1 MLKKLTNPL
10 GVVFFTLLLDK
21 LGENILFPLLP
32 FILAAYNPD
41 ALTIGLVASV
51 STFFSTLA
59 SPITGA
65 FADSSGRRPII
76 LACIGLNVGALLIFG
91 WANSLAVILVSRALT
106 GIAMSSNGALQA
118 YITDISTTGN
128 RARNL
133 GLIGA
138 AFGLGSIFGP
148 ALGGALVGFGAK
160 VPIFVTAGLTI
171 YNFATAFL
179 FLKESRPR
187 VAGQKLELRQVN
199 LIKPVIDLLRT
210 PVINRVAVG
219 FGAYSF
225 AFSAFA
231 SLLVLAL
238 KDLFGWNSTQTS
250 GIFVLLGITLTATQL
265 GFTGRAVKKFGEY
278 SANRIGMLA
287 TAFALALIPAASLI
301 KPLSATLVILSAMLL
316 ATGASFVQP
325 TSRSLVSGLTP
336 SEKQGVVLGSLTSVT
351 NLASCAG
358 PIVAGLIYDKSPTSS
373 FLAQAAIILLGVL
386 LLGSNP
392 KPGEDLKQA

>member
-32 FILAAYNPD
+32 FLLAAYNPD

-76 LACIGLNVGALLIFG
+76 LACIGLNVGALLLFG
-91 WANSLAVILVSRALT
+91 WANSLALILVSRALT
-106 GIAMSSNGALQA
+106 GVAMSSNGALQA

-171 YNFATAFL
+171 YNFATAFF
-179 FLKESRPR
+179 FLKESRHM
-187 VAGQKLELRQVN
+187 VTGQKPEKRKVSLV
-199 LIKPVIDLLRT
+199 KPVIDILTT
-210 PVINRVAVG
+210 PVINRVALG

-238 KDLFGWNSTQTS
+238 KDLFDWNSTQTS
-250 GIFVLLGITLTATQL
+250 GLFVLLGITLTVAQL

-278 SANRIGMLA
+278 SANRLGMIA
-287 TAFALALIPAASLI
+287 TAVALALVPAASFI
-301 KPLSATLVILSAMLL
+301 KPLSATLIVLSAMLL
-316 ATGASFVQP
+316 AAGASFVQP

-336 SEKQGVVLGSLTSVT
+336 SEKQGVVLGSLTSIT

-358 PIVAGLIYDKSPTSS
+358 PIVAGFIYDKNPGGS
-373 FLAQAAIILLGVL
+373 FLTQASVILIGALI
-386 LLGSNP
+386 LGSNP
-392 KPGEDLKQA
+392 KPSEDIKQA

>member
-32 FILAAYNPD
+32 FLLAAYNPD

-76 LACIGLNVGALLIFG
+76 LACIGLNVGALLLFG
-91 WANSLAVILVSRALT
+91 WANSLALILVSRALT
-106 GIAMSSNGALQA
+106 GVAMSSNGALQA

-171 YNFATAFL
+171 YNFATAFF
-179 FLKESRPR
+179 FLKESRHM
-187 VAGQKLELRQVN
+187 VTGQKPEKRKVSLV
-199 LIKPVIDLLRT
+199 KPVIDILTT
-210 PVINRVAVG
+210 PVINRVALG

-231 SLLVLAL
+231 SFLVLAL
-238 KDLFGWNSTQTS
+238 KDLFDWNSTQTS
-250 GIFVLLGITLTATQL
+250 GLFVLLGITLTVAQL

-278 SANRIGMLA
+278 SANRLGMIA
-287 TAFALALIPAASLI
+287 TAVALALIPAASFI
-301 KPLSATLVILSAMLL
+301 KPLSATLIVLSAMLL
-316 ATGASFVQP
+316 AAGASFVQP

-336 SEKQGVVLGSLTSVT
+336 SEKQGVVLGSLTSIT

-358 PIVAGLIYDKSPTSS
+358 PIVAGFIYDKNPGGS
-373 FLAQAAIILLGVL
+373 FLTQATVILIGALI
-386 LLGSNP
+386 LGSNP
-392 KPGEDLKQA
+392 KPSEDIKQA

>member
-32 FILAAYNPD
+32 FLLAAYNPD

-76 LACIGLNVGALLIFG
+76 LACIGLNVGALLLFG
-91 WANSLAVILVSRALT
+91 WANSLALILVSRALT
-106 GIAMSSNGALQA
+106 GVAMSSNGALQA

-171 YNFATAFL
+171 YNFATAFF
-179 FLKESRPR
+179 FLKESRHM
-187 VAGQKLELRQVN
+187 VTGQKPEKRKVSLV
-199 LIKPVIDLLRT
+199 KPVIDILTT
-210 PVINRVAVG
+210 PVINRVALG

-238 KDLFGWNSTQTS
+238 KDLFDWNSTQTS
-250 GIFVLLGITLTATQL
+250 GLFVLLGITLTVAQL

-278 SANRIGMLA
+278 SANRLGMIA
-287 TAFALALIPAASLI
+287 TAVALALIPAASFI
-301 KPLSATLVILSAMLL
+301 KPLSATLIVLSAMLL
-316 ATGASFVQP
+316 AAGASFVQP

-336 SEKQGVVLGSLTSVT
+336 SEKQGVVLGSLTSIT

-358 PIVAGLIYDKSPTSS
+358 PIVAGFIYDKNPGGS
-373 FLAQAAIILLGVL
+373 FLTQATVILIGALI
-386 LLGSNP
+386 LGSNP
-392 KPGEDLKQA
+392 KPSEDIKQA